1 MASKVISAGCRPSC
15 AASAGYVKAVESR
28 RGATEQVGFLGVA
41 CALGEK
47 LAGVPEH
54 RIAVGALIDGKVAL
68 EHASWWPECIDAGLD
83 VGPPRAC
90 QRLRRW
96 RLGLLVE
103 AEAAHAHAEAAEFD
117 VNIRASGE
125 RLDRCG
131 PAGKY
136 LLVLAG
142 IGADSNRAADVIE
155 DDLRF
160 RKSAREIA
168 HLVDLGMVEPGVEG
182 EAETAEN
189 GEPFAKVFVA
199 QETAQ
204 RAVGR
209 IADRRVGVPG
219 TDVADAAEA
228 VAAGANVRGEH
239 RLDSAA
245 QRQVGVADNAGAMPG
260 LAVDAAHAHGR
271 DAVYE
276 LGFAHGG
283 HFDPACGAR
292 HPPPPPQT
300 GGRGL

>member
-1 MASKVISAGCRPSC
+1 RSARINANITSSREGPLPRVAHLCRRPL
-15 AASAGYVKAVESR
+15 ASAGHVKAVEFRSS
-28 RGATEQVGFLGVA
+28 ASEQVGFLRVA

-54 RIAVGALIDGKVAL
+54 RIAVRALVDGKVAL
-68 EHASWWPECIDAGLD
+68 EHASRRPECIDAGLD
-83 VGPPRAC
+83 VGTPRGS

-103 AEAAHAHAEAAEFD
+103 AEAAHAHAEAAKFD

-160 RKSAREIA
+160 RKSVREIA

-182 EAETAEN
+182 EAETVKN

-199 QETAQ
+199 QEAAR

-209 IADRRVGVPG
+209 VADRRVGVPG

-228 VAAGANVRGEH
+228 VAARAKVGGVH
-239 RLDSAA
+239 RLEAA
-245 QRQVGVADNAGAMPG
+245 A
-260 LAVDAAHAHGR
+260 
-271 DAVYE
+271 
-276 LGFAHGG
+276 
-283 HFDPACGAR
+283 
-292 HPPPPPQT
+292 
-300 GGRGL
+300 

>member
-1 MASKVISAGCRPSC
+1 M
-15 AASAGYVKAVESR
+15 ASAGHVKAVEPRCS
-28 RGATEQVGFLGVA
+28 AAEQVGFLRVA

-54 RIAVGALIDGKVAL
+54 RIAVRALVDGKVAL
-68 EHASWWPECIDAGLD
+68 EHASRRPECIDAGLD
-83 VGPPRAC
+83 VGTPRGS

-103 AEAAHAHAEAAEFD
+103 TESAHAHAKAAEFD
-117 VNIRASGE
+117 VNTRASGE

-168 HLVDLGMVEPGVEG
+168 HVVDLGMVEPGVEG
-182 EAETAEN
+182 EAEASEN
-189 GEPFAKVFVA
+189 GEAFAKVFVA
-199 QETAQ
+199 QETAR

-209 IADRRVGVPG
+209 IADRRVGVPS

-228 VAAGANVRGEH
+228 IAAGTHVGGQH
-239 RLDSAA
+239 GLDRAA
-245 QRQVGVADNAGAMPG
+245 
-260 LAVDAAHAHGR
+260 
-271 DAVYE
+271 
-276 LGFAHGG
+276 
-283 HFDPACGAR
+283 
-292 HPPPPPQT
+292 
-300 GGRGL
+300 